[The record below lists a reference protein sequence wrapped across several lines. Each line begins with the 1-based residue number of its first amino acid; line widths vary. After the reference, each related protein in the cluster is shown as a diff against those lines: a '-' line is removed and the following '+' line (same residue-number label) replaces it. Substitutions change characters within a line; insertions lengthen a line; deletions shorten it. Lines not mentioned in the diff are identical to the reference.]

1 MIWYCVRPQVSAY
14 WVTFPASKYAFI
26 SLIHYNRKYTT
37 GTNSCVNK
45 WTSIIFLTQRL
56 SLSAC
61 SNVQPWQHLH
71 IYPCSF
77 MCRNSVY
84 IKKRTRSPLSLSLS
98 LSLSLVCAISPLYLS
113 LSVEMT
119 LSVGKV
125 RRNHILRE
133 RRHFYFFCTFFFLAF
148 AQKFM
153 YLSDVVLKWTACFFI
168 YFSLSFPFSLKRFAE
183 KFLWVVWKRVVCLSG
198 LCGNPPSVFH

>member
-98 LSLSLVCAISPLYLS
+98 NSLSSLRICWSKNKVLKKS
-113 LSVEMT
+113 LSSSCDVCVSHT
-119 LSVGKV
+119 FS
-125 RRNHILRE
+125 RLRLLMKNSP
-133 RRHFYFFCTFFFLAF
+133 FLFFCLFFLYN
-148 AQKFM
+148 KNRI
-153 YLSDVVLKWTACFFI
+153 L
-168 YFSLSFPFSLKRFAE
+168 
-183 KFLWVVWKRVVCLSG
+183 
-198 LCGNPPSVFH
+198 